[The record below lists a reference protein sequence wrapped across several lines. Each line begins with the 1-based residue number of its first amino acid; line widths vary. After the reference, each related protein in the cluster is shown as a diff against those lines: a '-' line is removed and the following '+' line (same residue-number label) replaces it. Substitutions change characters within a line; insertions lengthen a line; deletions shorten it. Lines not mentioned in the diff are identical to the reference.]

1 VRPARFCALRN
12 FGGDIGRQPVDNA
25 RQSDFDTASG
35 FIDARQALRST
46 PDL

>member
-1 VRPARFCALRN
+1 MLEHRAEHHEIEVT
-12 FGGDIGRQPVDNA
+12 DIGRQPVDNA